1 LLLKTTFYQEELGLL
16 EEVADSTT
24 KAESKDD
31 SYFQKK
37 KERTSQKAWG
47 HLKKI
52 QSQFQEPPI
61 IKNDSY
67 SLKSIK

>member
-1 LLLKTTFYQEELGLL
+1 LLLKTTFYQEELELL

-37 KERTSQKAWG
+37 R
-47 HLKKI
+47 
-52 QSQFQEPPI
+52 
-61 IKNDSY
+61 KNFSEKHGD
-67 SLKSIK
+67 I